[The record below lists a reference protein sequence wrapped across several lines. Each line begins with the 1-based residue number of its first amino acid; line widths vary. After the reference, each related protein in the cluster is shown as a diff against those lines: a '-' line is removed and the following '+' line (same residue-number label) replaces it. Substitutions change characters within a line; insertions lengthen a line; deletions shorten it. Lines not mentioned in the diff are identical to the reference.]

1 MVDGRFI
8 LDTNDNSYTADNI
21 GIMEPMYD
29 FIINFPYITPNYNI
43 LDFGLGLSGIMAFDG
58 NGNVRIPV
66 FGFGLNGSVR
76 IYTPPI
82 KKIRLFAEGI
92 MSLVTY
98 TKNFPENGTKV
109 NGGWHIGGGIEYK
122 FEDNT
127 KIFTSV
133 AWFHNSNNR
142 LV

>member
-1 MVDGRFI
+1 
-8 LDTNDNSYTADNI
+8 
-21 GIMEPMYD
+21 
-29 FIINFPYITPNYNI
+29 
-43 LDFGLGLSGIMAFDG
+43 
-58 NGNVRIPV
+58 
-66 FGFGLNGSVR
+66 VR

-133 AWFHNSNNR
+133 AWFHNSNNDVYGR
-142 LV
+142 ERNPSINAIGIGIGIQFW